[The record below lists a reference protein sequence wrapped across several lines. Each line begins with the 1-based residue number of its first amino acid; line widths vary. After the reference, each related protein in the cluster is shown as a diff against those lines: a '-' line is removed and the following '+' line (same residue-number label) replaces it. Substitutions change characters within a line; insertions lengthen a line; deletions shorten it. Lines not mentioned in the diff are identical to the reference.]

1 MKRLPS
7 GIWRTGWVVLALFMA
22 PPAQGGLL
30 PVRVSVLPDSGYYR
44 FTYAIVLPSDALLR
58 PGDYFT
64 IYDFD
69 GLVPGSDRVG
79 GTPYASYWSFSSA
92 GAGPVPPGVLPPEDP
107 GIPNLTW
114 TYHGPILGA
123 SQTGLG
129 NFWALSIYPD
139 TKDSWFAARTGVVNG
154 RNDQNIT
161 PTTVPTPKAPPP
173 PPPVP
178 EPAAWVL
185 AALGLP
191 LLSLWR
197 RRSPRSCRGMEKSAD
212 RESPGVP
219 GDGELRLT
227 PADGSE

>member
-1 MKRLPS
+1 MVHSGRNWMKRLLS
-7 GIWRTGWVVLALFMA
+7 GIWLTGWVVLALFVA
-22 PPAQGGLL
+22 TPAQGGLL
-30 PVRVSVLPDSGYYR
+30 PVRVSVLPDGGYYR
-44 FTYAIVLPSDALLR
+44 FTYAIVLPSDAVLR

-79 GTPYASYWSFSSA
+79 GTPYASYWSFSSS

-107 GIPNLTW
+107 SIPNLTW
-114 TYHGPILGA
+114 TYHGPVLGA
-123 SQTGLG
+123 AQTGLG

-154 RNDQNIT
+154 RNDHNIT

-185 AALGLP
+185 AAVGLP
-191 LLSLWR
+191 LLSFWR
-197 RRSPRSCRGMEKSAD
+197 RRSPRSHRGVEGQPTGDCRGRRA
-212 RESPGVP
+212 RGNC
-219 GDGELRLT
+219 R
-227 PADGSE
+227 